1 MFPYCNLY
9 SRGND
14 QAMAVGGCRSRYNDL
29 GLLSIRNLKLSRV
42 SLSILRSQGTYTRQP
57 KQNQKYQGSRAI
69 DPPFWQITSSIVFS
83 NQVWFNTMMISFFG
97 FNFELDK

>member
-42 SLSILRSQGTYTRQP
+42 SLSILRSQGTYTRLP
-57 KQNQKYQGSRAI
+57 KQNQKYQ
-69 DPPFWQITSSIVFS
+69 SIVEMTI
-83 NQVWFNTMMISFFG
+83 VDDLG
-97 FNFELDK
+97 DDLGDEV